1 VTNGSRPAV
10 GRARAIRFLLGA
22 AIGIALLA
30 ITIARVDVGSALTVL
45 AGASV
50 PGLVLAVGV
59 GLVDLGI
66 RGLRWQILLRALP
79 SGRHASIGLAVGY
92 LTIGYLANF
101 LLPARLGD
109 LARAYLAG
117 ARFGVGRLA
126 TLGTIMVE
134 RVSDGATMLA
144 LAILSSLVVA
154 GIAAV
159 RDLALYA
166 AVLAAAGVGALLLG
180 WWMVIRTPVGTT
192 SAGWLVRD
200 LARRLSAGMAAL
212 ASVSGATSV
221 ALATLA
227 AAGTAILIAWLV
239 TGAVG
244 IALRPEQAVLF
255 LSAIALS
262 LAIPAAP
269 GSLGTYEFVGVT
281 VLTSLGHSPERAL
294 AAIVLMRAVSTLPL
308 IGLGVIA
315 AWVLHIRPAVI
326 VGTAAAPAVG
336 ELDGTAAT

>member
-1 VTNGSRPAV
+1 VTKGSRPAV

-22 AIGIALLA
+22 AIGVALLA
-30 ITIARVDVGSALTVL
+30 ITIARVDLASVVAVL

-50 PGLVLAVGV
+50 PGLVLA
-59 GLVDLGI
+59 LVVVLGDLAI
-66 RGLRWQILLRALP
+66 RSLRWQILLRALP
-79 SGRHASIGLAVGY
+79 SGRPATFGLAAGY

-126 TLGTIMVE
+126 TLGTILVE
-134 RVSDGATMLA
+134 RVSDGGTMLV

-154 GIAAV
+154 GVAAV
-159 RDLALYA
+159 QTLALYA
-166 AVLAAAGVGALLLG
+166 AVLVAAGIGALLVG
-180 WWMVIRTPVGTT
+180 WWVVTRTRVGATP
-192 SAGWLVRD
+192 AGRIGRD
-200 LARRLSAGMAAL
+200 LAGRLSTGTAAL
-212 ASVSGATSV
+212 RSVSGAASV
-221 ALATLA
+221 AIATLA

-269 GSLGTYEFVGVT
+269 GSIGTYEFVGVT

-308 IGLGVIA
+308 IGLGVA
-315 AWVLHIRPAVI
+315 SAWVLHIRTAVI
-326 VGTAAAPAVG
+326 L
-336 ELDGTAAT
+336 ETAATPVELDRTATT

>member
-1 VTNGSRPAV
+1 M
-10 GRARAIRFLLGA
+10 GRARALRFLLGA
-22 AIGIALLA
+22 ALGVALLA
-30 ITIARVDVGSALTVL
+30 ITIARVDLGSAVAVL

-50 PGLVLAVGV
+50 HGLVLALGV
-59 GLVDLGI
+59 VLVDLAI
-66 RGLRWQILLRALP
+66 RSLRWQLLLRALP
-79 SGRHASIGLAVGY
+79 SARPATFGLAAGY

-117 ARFGVGRLA
+117 ARFGIGRLA
-126 TLGTIMVE
+126 TLGTILVE
-134 RVSDGATMLA
+134 RVSDGGTMLV

-154 GIAAV
+154 GVAAV
-159 RDLALYA
+159 RNLALYA
-166 AVLAAAGVGALLLG
+166 AVLAGAGGGALLVG
-180 WWMVIRTPVGTT
+180 WWIVTRTRIGTT
-192 SAGWLVRD
+192 SAGRVVRD
-200 LARRLSAGMAAL
+200 LAGRLSAGMGAL
-212 ASVSGATSV
+212 RTVAGAASVAV
-221 ALATLA
+221 ATLA

-269 GSLGTYEFVGVT
+269 GSIGTYEFVGVT

-308 IGLGVIA
+308 IALGVVS
-315 AWVLHIRPAVI
+315 AWVLHVRPAVI
-326 VGTAAAPAVG
+326 VETAAAPPVG

>member
-1 VTNGSRPAV
+1 MTKGSRPAV

-22 AIGIALLA
+22 AIGVALLA
-30 ITIARVDVGSALTVL
+30 ITIARVDLGSVVAVV
-45 AGASV
+45 AAASV
-50 PGLVLAVGV
+50 PGLAVAVGV
-59 GLVDLGI
+59 VLVDLGI
-66 RGLRWQILLRALP
+66 RSLRWQILLGALP
-79 SGRHASIGLAVGY
+79 SGRPASFGLAIGY

-117 ARFGVGRLA
+117 ATFRVGRLA

-134 RVSDGATMLA
+134 RVSDGGTMLA

-154 GIAAV
+154 GVAAV
-159 RDLALYA
+159 RDLAVYA
-166 AVLAAAGVGALLLG
+166 AVLGAAGIGALLFG
-180 WWMVIRTPVGTT
+180 WWMVVRTRLGATP
-192 SAGWLVRD
+192 AGRFARD
-200 LARRLSAGMAAL
+200 LVGRLSAGTAAL
-212 ASVSGATSV
+212 RSVRGAASVA
-221 ALATLA
+221 AATLS
-227 AAGTAILIAWLV
+227 AAGTATLIAWLV
-239 TGAVG
+239 TGATG
-244 IALRPEQAVLF
+244 IDLRPEQAVLF

-269 GSLGTYEFVGVT
+269 GSLGTFEFVGVT

-294 AAIVLMRAVSTLPL
+294 AAMVLMRAVSTLPP
-308 IGLGVIA
+308 IGLGVVS

-326 VGTAAAPAVG
+326 VGTAAVPATG